1 MPDGDFAGLSPI
13 KIGQMPRLVG
23 SMSSDYSSSR
33 RRFLQ
38 QASLLATGALGSSS
52 SVFASP
58 DVPDAMAGRIY
69 KTLKVGM
76 IKGGVNLTEKF
87 KIAKEAGFMGVEMG
101 FPGNDVAE
109 TKKAIAE
116 SGLPVDGSVC
126 GEHWSIRHTSPDAA
140 TRAKALENLK
150 TALRQTREVGG
161 HSVLLVVGK
170 GEDGPE
176 NEIWPRSVENIAKA
190 VPLAAELGVQI
201 VIENVWNQFCY
212 DHNGGSDQ
220 TADKFV
226 KYVDEF
232 RSPWVGMQFDIGN
245 HWKYGSMGNWIRQLS
260 HRVLKLDVKGFS
272 RKLNKFTP
280 IGEGDIDYADVR
292 KALREIHFHGWL
304 AAEVAGGDLDY
315 LKGVAQEM
323 NKAFGL

>member
-1 MPDGDFAGLSPI
+1 MNALPTST
-13 KIGQMPRLVG
+13 
-23 SMSSDYSSSR
+23 R
-33 RRFLQ
+33 RQFLNR
-38 QASLLATGALGSSS
+38 ASLLTAGTLFSGLGRS
-52 SVFASP
+52 FAAP
-58 DVPDAMAGRIY
+58 DVPDALAGRIY
-69 KTLKVGM
+69 KTLKIGM
-76 IKGGVNLTEKF
+76 IKGGANLTEKF
-87 KIAKEAGFMGVEMG
+87 QIAREAGFKGVEMG

-109 TKKAIAE
+109 TKKAVEE

-126 GEHWSIRHTSPDAA
+126 GQHWTVRHTSPDAA

-150 TALRQTREVGG
+150 QALRDTRAVGG

-176 NEIWPRSVENIAKA
+176 NEIWARSVENIAKA

-212 DHNGGSDQ
+212 DHAGDANQ
-220 TADKFV
+220 KADKFV

-245 HWKYGSMGNWIRQLS
+245 HWKYGSMGDWIRQLG

-272 RKLNKFTP
+272 RAQNKFTP

-292 KALREIHFHGWL
+292 KALREINFHGWL
-304 AAEVAGGDLDY
+304 AAEVAGGDLEY
-315 LKGVAQEM
+315 LKGVSAQM
-323 NKAFGL
+323 DTAFGL

>member
-1 MPDGDFAGLSPI
+1 MSPVS
-13 KIGQMPRLVG
+13 L
-23 SMSSDYSSSR
+23 SSR

-38 QASLLATGALGSSS
+38 SATLLGAGAFLPKNRL
-52 SVFASP
+52 FAAP
-58 DVPDAMAGRIY
+58 DVPDALAGRLY

-76 IKGGVNLTEKF
+76 IKGGTLVERF
-87 KIAKEAGFMGVEMG
+87 KIAKEAGFKGVEMG
-101 FPGNDVAE
+101 FPGQDIEE

-126 GEHWSIRHTSPDAA
+126 GSHWKIRHTSPDAG
-140 TRAKALENLK
+140 TRLQALEDLK
-150 TALRQTREVGG
+150 QALLDTHAVGG

-176 NEIWPRSVENIAKA
+176 SEIWGRSVENIAKA

-201 VIENVWNQFCY
+201 VIENVWNQFLY
-212 DHNGGSDQ
+212 DHDGGADQ
-220 TADKFV
+220 KADKFV

-245 HWKYGSMGNWIRQLS
+245 HWKYGSMGDWIRQLG

-272 RKLNKFTP
+272 RAQSKFTP

-292 KALREIHFHGWL
+292 KALREINFHGWL
-304 AAEVAGGDLDY
+304 AAEVGGGDLEY
-315 LKGVAQEM
+315 LKGVSKQM
-323 NKAFGL
+323 DDAFGL

>member
-1 MPDGDFAGLSPI
+1 MSHTTDF
-13 KIGQMPRLVG
+13 
-23 SMSSDYSSSR
+23 SR
-33 RRFLQ
+33 RHFLRH
-38 QASLLATGALGSSS
+38 ASLVTAGALLPATKSA
-52 SVFASP
+52 FAA
-58 DVPDAMAGRIY
+58 PDAPDALAGRIY
-69 KTLKVGM
+69 KTLKIGM
-76 IKGGVNLTEKF
+76 IKSGANLTEKF
-87 KIAKEAGFMGVEMG
+87 QIAKEAGFKGVEMG

-109 TKKAIAE
+109 TKAAIAA

-126 GEHWSIRHTSPDAA
+126 GEHWSVRHTSADAA

-150 TALRQTREVGG
+150 LALRQTREVGG

-212 DHNGGSDQ
+212 NHDGGHDQ

-245 HWKYGSMGNWIRQLS
+245 HWKYGSMGDWIRQLG

-272 RKLNKFTP
+272 RAESKFTP

-292 KALREIHFHGWL
+292 KALLEINYHGWL
-304 AAEVAGGDLDY
+304 AAEVAGGDLEY
-315 LKGVAQEM
+315 LKGVSAQM
-323 NKAFGL
+323 DTAFGL